1 MMARDFVVTRERPGG
16 PDDVPYVFNSW
27 LHGSRSAD
35 AFAAMHTDDYYDLQ
49 HGRISRLLQTARLTV
64 MHPDGAPSVI
74 AAWAVLD
81 PSGPDIVHY
90 VHVRG
95 EYRRMGFASRLCE
108 GRTVATHMTKQ
119 GDRLKRKLGLRYMPH
134 LLDRLGG

>member
-1 MMARDFVVTRERPGG
+1 MKGCVVARERPGG

-27 LHGSRSAD
+27 LHGART
-35 AFAAMHTDDYYDLQ
+35 AFAEMRTGDYYDLQ
-49 HGRISRLLQTARLTV
+49 HGRISRLLQTGRLV
-64 MHPDGAPSVI
+64 VLHPEGAPAVI
-74 AAWAVLD
+74 AAWAVVD

-108 GRTVATHMTKQ
+108 GRTVATHLTKQ
-119 GDRLKRKLGLRYMPH
+119 GEWLKRKLGLRYMPH
-134 LLDRLGG
+134 LLDELGR